1 MVGKAIE
8 YQAKKR
14 IKKIIKKGL
23 LIIIRYLGVPIL
35 VFLII
40 IMLVSYLTDIF
51 YLGIKNEEKSNMK
64 KEIKYYTEKEYTD
77 EDSKSFFES
86 VGDFIAGIFSSRKEV
101 IDDADWPVV
110 GKSKSDITSPYGYRK
125 APTAGAS
132 TFHSG
137 IDIAAPEGTKL
148 VAIVDGKVTRT
159 AWGGAGGYTI
169 TIKNGD
175 YSFSYCHSDPNFLVK
190 VGDEVKKGQVIGK
203 VGPKNVYNVPGNPYR
218 DSQGNPTN
226 GATTGCHCHFTVKK
240 NGETINPLDILERG
254 GLF

>member
-1 MVGKAIE
+1 MIGKVLE
-8 YQAKKR
+8 YQAKKN
-14 IKKIIKKGL
+14 IKKITKKGL
-23 LIIIRYLGVPIL
+23 LVVLRYLGVPISIISTI
-35 VFLII
+35 LIAI
-40 IMLVSYLTDIF
+40 CYITDIF
-51 YLGIKNEEKSNMK
+51 YLGIMNEEESNMK
-64 KEIKYYTEKEYTD
+64 EEIKYYTTAEYTE

-86 VGDFIAGIFSSRKEV
+86 VGEFISGIFAKEV
-101 IDDADWPVV
+101 IEDASWPVV
-110 GKSKSDITSPYGYRK
+110 GKNKNDITSYYGYRK

-148 VAIVDGKVTRT
+148 VAIVDGKVIRT

-169 TIKNGD
+169 ILESGD
-175 YSFSYCHSDPNFLVK
+175 YTFSYCHSDPNFIVK

-203 VGPKNVYNVPGNPYR
+203 VGPKNVYNVPGNPDR

-226 GATTGCHCHFTVKK
+226 GASTGCHCHFTVKK
-240 NGETINPLDILERG
+240 NGQTINPLDILDKG